1 MSQDISIIQQLRD
14 LTGAGVMDCKKA
26 LDEASGDIT
35 KAAEII
41 KAKGVAKV
49 EKRADRA
56 TGSGMIFSYSAP
68 DGYSAILDARAETD
82 FVIKS
87 EPFQQFAVEVVKLA
101 AEKNITNLEDLN
113 ATTLP
118 SGKTVG
124 ELVNEVIAK
133 VGENSRINAVA
144 VQKAVKTYVHN
155 GRIGVLLDARASD
168 INLPEAQSLISDL
181 AMHIA
186 AAAPSDLQELMTQP
200 FIKDESK
207 TVKEMLDSSS
217 AGVEIISFSRLQ
229 A

>member
-26 LDEASGDIT
+26 LDEASGDVA

-41 KAKGVAKV
+41 KAKGIAKV

-56 TGSGMIFSYSAP
+56 TGSGMIFSYDAP

-87 EPFQQFAVEVVKLA
+87 EPFQQFAAEAVKVA

-113 ATTLP
+113 AAILP
-118 SGKTVG
+118 NGKTVG
-124 ELVNEVIAK
+124 ESVNEVIAK

-155 GRIGVLLDARASD
+155 GRIGVLLDAKAND
-168 INLPEAQSLISDL
+168 INLPEVQSLISDL

-186 AAAPSDLQELMTQP
+186 AAAPSGMEDFMAQP

-207 TVKEMLDSSS
+207 TVKEVLASS